1 MGLFGDLKIFGTN
14 AKVTIDPTK
23 SADFVG
29 PAPIDMA
36 SLATLQEKLGDTEF
50 KKYVLNNWEDS
61 KPVTPVTTEKAD
73 GTIVTEYQQ
82 NTTAPT
88 TTGVPLQTGVQ
99 ATTTPE
105 SYTSTPD
112 VVISSIDNPAK
123 ITVTEL
129 PPNEY
134 STQAA
139 KDAFAIN
146 QVDQSIDNDVFNA
159 ASKEKYGA
167 TDAFAIDQVEQSI
180 NNDVFNAADTS
191 PYGKADAIKSLEAE
205 MGLPSNESFQSPFAQ
220 KSNTIADVEKE
231 RETLRKN
238 NYSFS
243 IKQDTK
249 VRLFAPR
256 GKENSIYGYPDKFN
270 NILTILHATQGIVF
284 PYTPTITESQ
294 TAEYAQSQLV
304 SSNQDYY
311 AYKTT
316 GSTKINI
323 TGELVV
329 ETQYDAEYMLA
340 VRHFMTVLSKSHF
353 GKKDTAKAG
362 LPPPIMNLSGYGKY
376 MYDHL
381 PVILAGYNFT
391 FDNDLDMIDVVDGQG
406 YVTKV
411 PKKLTL
417 VLDLTVQNTPRR
429 LREEFNL
436 DEFRTGEL
444 MRKSKGWI

>member
-1 MGLFGDLKIFGTN
+1 M
-14 AKVTIDPTK
+14 
-23 SADFVG
+23 
-29 PAPIDMA
+29 
-36 SLATLQEKLGDTEF
+36 
-50 KKYVLNNWEDS
+50 
-61 KPVTPVTTEKAD
+61 
-73 GTIVTEYQQ
+73 
-82 NTTAPT
+82 
-88 TTGVPLQTGVQ
+88 
-99 ATTTPE
+99 
-105 SYTSTPD
+105 
-112 VVISSIDNPAK
+112 
-123 ITVTEL
+123 
-129 PPNEY
+129 
-134 STQAA
+134 
-139 KDAFAIN
+139 
-146 QVDQSIDNDVFNA
+146 
-159 ASKEKYGA
+159 
-167 TDAFAIDQVEQSI
+167 
-180 NNDVFNAADTS
+180 
-191 PYGKADAIKSLEAE
+191 
-205 MGLPSNESFQSPFAQ
+205 
-220 KSNTIADVEKE
+220 
-231 RETLRKN
+231 
-238 NYSFS
+238 
-243 IKQDTK
+243 
-249 VRLFAPR
+249 
-256 GKENSIYGYPDKFN
+256 
-270 NILTILHATQGIVF
+270 HATQGIVF

-381 PVILAGYNFT
+381 PVIVAGYNFT
-391 FDNDLDMIDVVDGQG
+391 FESDLDMIDVVDGQG

>member
-1 MGLFGDLKIFGTN
+1 MGLFGDLKIFGTT

-23 SADFVG
+23 SSDFVG

-61 KPVTPVTTEKAD
+61 KPVTPVTVENAD
-73 GTIVTEYQQ
+73 GSVVTTYQQ
-82 NTTAPT
+82 ESANPVI
-88 TTGVPLQTGVQ
+88 TGRPLQTGVQ
-99 ATTTPE
+99 SSTTPD
-105 SYTSTPD
+105 SYTAPAD

-123 ITVTEL
+123 ISVTDL
-129 PPNEY
+129 PANEY
-134 STQAA
+134 STQSANE
-139 KDAFAIN
+139 FAI
-146 QVDQSIDNDVFNA
+146 
-159 ASKEKYGA
+159 E
-167 TDAFAIDQVEQSI
+167 QVEQSI

-191 PYGKADAIKSLEAE
+191 PYGKVDAIKSLEAE
-205 MGLPSNESFQSPFAQ
+205 LGLPSTETFQSPFAQ
-220 KSNTIADVEKE
+220 KSNTIADIEKE

-256 GKENSIYGYPDKFN
+256 GKENAIYGYPDKFN

-294 TAEYAQSQLV
+294 TAEYAQMQLV

-311 AYKTT
+311 SYKTT

-323 TGELVV
+323 TGDLIV

-340 VRHFMTVLSKSHF
+340 VRHFMTVLTKSHF

-362 LPPPIMNLSGYGKY
+362 LPPPMMNLSGYGKY

-381 PVILAGYNFT
+381 PVIVAGYNFT
-391 FDNDLDMIDVVDGQG
+391 FENDLDMIDVVDGQG